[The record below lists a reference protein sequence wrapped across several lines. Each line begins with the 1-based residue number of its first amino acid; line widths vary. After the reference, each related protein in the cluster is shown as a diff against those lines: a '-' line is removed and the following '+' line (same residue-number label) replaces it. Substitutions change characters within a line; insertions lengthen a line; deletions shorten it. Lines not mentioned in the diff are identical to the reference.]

1 MKINTK
7 DLTDYINS
15 KKYDHKI
22 FNITYSKIEKN
33 CIDNFNI
40 NKSNSYRYLGT
51 YDKMYNITDFLQ
63 NIGNNTIT
71 NINKLEQIIRKMI
84 IKVLKVYKF
93 DNFILDIRVSLP
105 NNKFDIVRWH
115 KDYGYGNKT
124 SKFAVVLQGPGT
136 LFIKS
141 TKEVND
147 IYHKIHDKE
156 VEIKRKQKLNF
167 QEQNKLREKYRI
179 KYANA
184 LKKYKITQLNNNQ
197 CVIFFSGD
205 RQNNINGALHSEP
218 KIDNNRIFI
227 SILPQT
233 KEFID
238 NQIESDNLATKMII

>member
-1 MKINTK
+1 MKINIK

-15 KKYDHKI
+15 KKYDYKI
-22 FNITYSKIEKN
+22 FNIIYSKIEKE

-40 NKSNSYRYLGT
+40 NHSNSYRYLGT
-51 YDKMYNITDFLQ
+51 YENMNNITNFLQ
-63 NIGNNTIT
+63 NVGSNSIT
-71 NINKLEQIIRKMI
+71 NINKFEKIIRKMI
-84 IKVLKVYKF
+84 INILKVYKF

-105 NNKFDIVRWH
+105 NNNFDIVRWH
-115 KDYGYGNKT
+115 KDYGYGNET

-141 TKEVND
+141 TKEVNN

-156 VEIKRKQKLNF
+156 VAIRRKKKLNF
-167 QEQNKLREKYRI
+167 QEQNELREKYRI
-179 KYANA
+179 KYANSF
-184 LKKYKITQLNNNQ
+184 KKYKITQPNNNQ
-197 CVIFFSGD
+197 GVIFFSGD
-205 RQNNINGALHSEP
+205 RQKNINGALHSEP

-238 NQIESDNLATKMII
+238 NQIEFANLLQT